1 MEKRSLIIEAKI
13 TIEKQTGNKVNK
25 VMVIDSHQHFWNYK
39 PSKHNWIDD
48 SMSLIR
54 KDFMPPDLK
63 KVYDKNKIDGC
74 ITIQVDQTLEETNF
88 LLDLS
93 KKNTFIKGIVG
104 WVDLRASNIDNTLK
118 HYSNYKKIKGFRH
131 IVQDEE
137 DHNFLLRPE
146 FLRGISYLEKYDYVY
161 DILIFPHQL
170 ETTLEFVKKFPNH
183 KFIIDHIAKPYIK
196 DGLYDKWAR
205 LMSEIS
211 KCENVFCKMS
221 GMITEAD
228 YNLWTPE
235 QITPYMDLILTSFGS
250 KRILFGSDWP
260 VCLVAG
266 SYKKV
271 KELVTNFIS
280 KLSENEKTNIMGKNA
295 INLYNIKS

>member
-1 MEKRSLIIEAKI
+1 M
-13 TIEKQTGNKVNK
+13 
-25 VMVIDSHQHFWNYK
+25 
-39 PSKHNWIDD
+39 
-48 SMSLIR
+48 
-54 KDFMPPDLK
+54 
-63 KVYDKNKIDGC
+63 
-74 ITIQVDQTLEETNF
+74 
-88 LLDLS
+88 
-93 KKNTFIKGIVG
+93 
-104 WVDLRASNIDNTLK
+104 
-118 HYSNYKKIKGFRH
+118 
-131 IVQDEE
+131 VQDEE

-146 FLRGISYLEKYDYVY
+146 FLRGISCLEKYNYVY

-170 ETTLEFVKKFPNH
+170 ETTLEFVKKFQNH

-196 DGLYDKWAR
+196 NGLYDEWAR

-235 QITPYMDLILTSFGS
+235 QITPYMDLVLTSFGS

-280 KLSENEKTNIMGKNA
+280 KLSANEKTNIMGKNA

>member
-1 MEKRSLIIEAKI
+1 
-13 TIEKQTGNKVNK
+13 
-25 VMVIDSHQHFWNYK
+25 
-39 PSKHNWIDD
+39 
-48 SMSLIR
+48 MSLIR
-54 KDFMPPDLK
+54 KDFMPQDLK

-74 ITIQVDQTLEETNF
+74 ITIQTDQTLEETNF

-93 KKNTFIKGIVG
+93 KENTFIKGIVG
-104 WVDLRASNIDNTLK
+104 WVDLRASNIDNTLE

-131 IVQDEE
+131 IVQNEE

-146 FLRGISYLEKYDYVY
+146 FLKGISYLEKYNYVY

-196 DGLYDKWAR
+196 DDLYDEWAR

-211 KCENVFCKMS
+211 KCENVFCKIS

>member
-13 TIEKQTGNKVNK
+13 TIEKQTRNKVNK
-25 VMVIDSHQHFWNYK
+25 VMVIDSHQHFWKYK
-39 PSKHNWIDD
+39 PSKHNWIND

-54 KDFMPPDLK
+54 KDFMPQDLK

-74 ITIQVDQTLEETNF
+74 IAIQADQTLKETNF

-93 KKNTFIKGIVG
+93 KENTFIKGIVG
-104 WVDLRASNIDNTLK
+104 WVDLRASNIDNTLE

-131 IVQDEE
+131 VVQDEE

-146 FLRGISYLEKYDYVY
+146 FLKGISYLEKYNYVY

-170 ETTLEFVKKFPNH
+170 KTTLEFVKKFPNH

-196 DGLYDKWAR
+196 DGLYDEWAR

-211 KCENVFCKMS
+211 KCENVFCKIS

-235 QITPYMDLILTSFGS
+235 QITPYMDLVLTSFGS